1 MASLLTTS
9 RHGTLFRPQ
18 IPSVWILTWLIGS
31 QRKST
36 NINAIDSF
44 ISELVE
50 NKSLKWKVL
59 NSRHRNGQPRVLPQV
74 TNPSPKEESLVRAP
88 FRLTELYTELTQN
101 PLVINI
107 SKLEVAQL
115 DQLMATALSEQNKQD
130 ISVLLNQMFQFSKIP
145 SVSVLK
151 SVLKH
156 LADAG
161 EREKLEQLIDLCENL
176 HTEGTQPTICRFDH
190 YRALCQWKLGNTLKS
205 LEAFRAIIA
214 VCSEEEELI
223 TVDHMLREMIDETI
237 GKKSEAVLLAMM
249 GLCEYCI
256 VELKHEF
263 PICYVWEKSFHS
275 TWHSDQQAAKT
286 IFDRHEPLRTAISK
300 RLANLCFKMLYDNDV
315 EKVYQL
321 IELFLKHNMKAEC
334 KAILIK
340 LFEYQY
346 WRKNLRGC
354 SEIMQNA
361 IDLNITLPEMYNRH
375 LLELLLGRDQTHPAQ
390 HDPPR
395 KTKGLQPNKYE
406 LKF

>member
-9 RHGTLFRPQ
+9 RHVALFRQQQ
-18 IPSVWILTWLIGS
+18 IPNVWILTWLIGN

-59 NSRHRNGQPRVLPQV
+59 NSRHRNGQPRVV
-74 TNPSPKEESLVRAP
+74 PSSTSAPIKEETIKRVP

-101 PLVINI
+101 PLVVNI
-107 SKLEVAQL
+107 SKLDVAQL
-115 DQLMATALSEQNKQD
+115 DQLVATALKEQNKED
-130 ISVLLNQMFQFSKIP
+130 VSLLINQMLQFSKIP
-145 SVSVLK
+145 SLPVLHTVFK
-151 SVLKH
+151 YLS
-156 LADAG
+156 D
-161 EREKLEQLIDLCENL
+161 ERDKETLEQLIDLCVKL
-176 HTEGTQPTICRFDH
+176 QIKDGKDCRFDH
-190 YRALCQWKLGNTLKS
+190 YRALCQWKFGNTFKS
-205 LEAFRAIIA
+205 LESFREIIA
-214 VCSEEEELI
+214 VSDEDQLI
-223 TVDHMLREMIDETI
+223 AVDHMLREMIDETI
-237 GKKSEAVLLAMM
+237 GKKSEAVLLAVM

-256 VELKHEF
+256 TEVKHEF

-275 TWHSDQQAAKT
+275 SWHSDQQAAKT
-286 IFDRHEPLRTAISK
+286 IFDRHEPLRKAISK
-300 RLANLCFKMLYDNDV
+300 RLGHLSYKMLYDNDV

-321 IELFLKHNMKAEC
+321 IEMFLKHNMKAEC
-334 KAILIK
+334 KSLLIR

-375 LLELLLGRDQTHPAQ
+375 LLELLLGRGSKDSFEDELPK
-390 HDPPR
+390 
-395 KTKGLQPNKYE
+395 KTKELKPNKYE